1 MAPVTRVGIVLSVL
15 ALGILAASIL
25 LQIIND
31 RPAMLVAVTTTVW
44 VALAASTS
52 VGARR
57 AWVHPRH

>member
-31 RPAMLVAVTTTVW
+31 RPAMLVAVTTAVW

-57 AWVHPRH
+57 ALVHPRH